1 MPTALPDF
9 VSEISGMLVALLPV
23 AALGAMVLAGLRLR
37 GEGGINYDAGGGFF
51 KWLFWGALLL
61 TLPAIFSATIPG
73 LFTGGPAPIP
83 PSGAGTG
90 SFGSVATSIT
100 TGITS
105 FVNNVL
111 VGRIVPLMAAA
122 LYFKSIL
129 DSSEGHSP
137 LPSLISISL
146 AIVLKRTPAA
156 RIFSGSFTPC
166 KISACLLAL
175 PRRADNL
182 HWNRYA
188 LVRAVRSHLGSG
200 GFRAQGGTPCKNK
213 EW

>member
-137 LPSLISISL
+137 LLTSNPSLETIQAFDSIDIAIDKEFISL
-146 AIVLKRTPAA
+146 MHLPLRSSPALF
-156 RIFSGSFTPC
+156 RKT
-166 KISACLLAL
+166 CLLGAL
-175 PRRADNL
+175 DFASLN
-182 HWNRYA
+182 
-188 LVRAVRSHLGSG
+188 
-200 GFRAQGGTPCKNK
+200 
-213 EW
+213 